1 MLQPVLDV
9 LDGTFVNQVQRCTS
23 ACLLDDLR
31 KVFGTIAECI
41 GIISYRTVYA
51 VVFVSTVISEG
62 FTSLLRCP
70 NISQKMAE
78 NKYCITSL

>member
-9 LDGTFVNQVQRCTS
+9 LDGTFVNQVKRCTS

-41 GIISYRTVYA
+41 GIISYRSVYA
-51 VVFVSTVISEG
+51 VVFG
-62 FTSLLRCP
+62 QHLYKFTQDIVGLFD
-70 NISQKMAE
+70 AFF
-78 NKYCITSL
+78 CIGCHC